1 MKLVYV
7 FTSIELARM
16 LMNSKL
22 LKMLWNKI
30 DFSNRDEPIEELS
43 VRIWEL
49 EQLIY
54 QLYELQGGKNEK
66 NDLRN

>member
-30 DFSNRDEPIEELS
+30 GFSNRDEPIEELS

-54 QLYELQGGKNEK
+54 QLY
-66 NDLRN
+66 